1 MARMD
6 SPLVLNLFEKLVQ
19 NLFARSKNLGWQLN
33 QAMVKWREEHHEEH
47 LDQYHGDLLEE
58 HLEDGLAL
66 GGKPVWPVK
75 NSSRV
80 ATRVGKNGSREQ
92 APLCRLSGKIKI

>member
-1 MARMD
+1 
-6 SPLVLNLFEKLVQ
+6 
-19 NLFARSKNLGWQLN
+19 
-33 QAMVKWREEHHEEH
+33 MVKGREEHHEEQ
-47 LDQYHGDLLEE
+47 LDQYHGDLLEEHE

-92 APLCRLSGKIKI
+92 APLCRLRGKIKI